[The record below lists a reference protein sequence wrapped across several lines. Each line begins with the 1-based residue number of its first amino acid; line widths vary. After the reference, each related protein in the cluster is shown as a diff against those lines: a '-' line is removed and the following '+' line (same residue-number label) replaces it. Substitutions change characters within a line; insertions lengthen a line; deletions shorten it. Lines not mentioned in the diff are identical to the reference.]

1 MDPLTIF
8 YLIGLSVVGGVGA
21 VMQYRRRNLRRASEL
36 LELPGSTR
44 PHAETLN
51 GFRVTHQR
59 EDMGER
65 SVIGA
70 SRDTVPVYRNT
81 TTIFEVLPAWVG
93 FGWTV
98 EPHAVR
104 PDSRNTLWVHLIFGE
119 RPDLP
124 DGGTVYASKGDLVYD
139 TIIDDAPP
147 GSDALVQAARRFV
160 EALPDVVVALEDYVS
175 RGAPSASV
183 AFRILARSC
192 PDAATAERLA
202 VRHRGTSD
210 EALWAEVA
218 AFELPASRDRVV
230 AKVNGDASVEARSVL
245 IDALVERK
253 DADGLAAID
262 PARVPAGSVE
272 DYLETLRLA
281 KHPKAEAAALYFF
294 EQRVEIGAALQALT
308 AIGGRASIG
317 PLLAYQQSV
326 TGAYELNLDL
336 TIEMVR
342 ARIAAEVGGERGRL
356 AIAEGDEA
364 GGLSLAESGTLAV
377 TDEE

>member
-1 MDPLTIF
+1 MM
-8 YLIGLSVVGGVGA
+8 YLVGMGVAGAIGTVI
-21 VMQYRRRNLRRASEL
+21 QYRRHQLRRASEL
-36 LELPGSTR
+36 LALPSLMTR
-44 PHAETLN
+44 AETLN
-51 GFRVTHQR
+51 GFHVTHQR
-59 EDMGER
+59 EDVGER
-65 SVIGA
+65 ALGGTGE
-70 SRDTVPVYRNT
+70 TVSLYRNT
-81 TTIFEVLPAWVG
+81 TTIHDVLPAWAA

-98 EPHAVR
+98 APHAVQ
-104 PDSRNTLWVHLIFGE
+104 PDSRNTLWVHLVFGE
-119 RPDLP
+119 HPDLP
-124 DGGTVYASKGDLVYD
+124 NGGTVYASKGDLVYD
-139 TIIDDAPP
+139 TPVDDAPP
-147 GSDALVQAARRFV
+147 ASDALVQAARRFV
-160 EALPDVVVALEDYVS
+160 EALPDVVFALEDYVG

-192 PDAATAERLA
+192 PDSATAERLA

-356 AIAEGDEA
+356 AIAAGDEA